1 MYYLDQGTE
10 KHNRLRN
17 ALLLALAAHAALILG
32 ISFDA
37 SNTTVRSPQI
47 EVTLA
52 SRPSNVT
59 PEDALHVAQSNQQG
73 SGEQADI
80 TQVTSRNN
88 DLPAPD
94 QSPQQAQLRQA
105 DSSARLQQDVL
116 TTSAATRRAVYSEQ
130 AEREEQQ
137 AQLQGISPEV
147 DRLSHELASLEAE
160 LDEQTRTYANR
171 PRVRRL
177 TSVSAKQA
185 VDAAYLL
192 DWRRRLEAVGNKYYP
207 EASVRYGIYGDLRL
221 LVVIRQDGS
230 LEDIQLLSSSGYAV
244 LDEAAMKIVRMA
256 APYSPFPPE
265 LSATTDKLEII
276 RTWQFREN
284 QLSSE

>member
-1 MYYLDQGTE
+1 MYYLEAGYD

-17 ALLLALAAHAALILG
+17 AILLAVAVHAALILG

-37 SNTTVRSPQI
+37 SNARHYTPQI

-52 SRPSNVT
+52 SRPSET
-59 PEDALHVAQSNQQG
+59 APQDATHLAQANQES
-73 SGEQADI
+73 SGDQAEI
-80 TQVTSRNN
+80 AQVTSRNN
-88 DLPAPD
+88 NPAA
-94 QSPQQAQLRQA
+94 QARSAQQTLARQA
-105 DSSARLQQDVL
+105 DTRSVAQQDIL
-116 TTSAATRRAVYSEQ
+116 STTALARRAVRTDRVEL
-130 AEREEQQ
+130 AEQQ
-137 AQLQGISPEV
+137 ASLRGINPEV
-147 DRLSHELASLEAE
+147 DRLNQELSSLEAE
-160 LDEQTRTYANR
+160 LDQQTRTYADM

-185 VDAAYLL
+185 IDAAYLL

-230 LEDIQLLSSSGYAV
+230 LEDIRVLSSSGYAV
-244 LDEAAMKIVRMA
+244 LDEAAIKIVRMA
-256 APYSPFPPE
+256 APFSPFPPE
-265 LSATTDKLEII
+265 LKATTDKLEII
-276 RTWQFREN
+276 RTWQFQEN